1 MVAWFWLLLGFV
13 YSGGYFHVA
22 TLDSRLL
29 PGLVLASLPLIQAI
43 LIPAYV
49 SRQTFVD
56 AKQAIIRT
64 AAAAVAFAG
73 LAQNAYGLTKGFF
86 SSPRAVW
93 DYGLLAPGYV
103 WTILILA
110 GLAGGMALGTLRW
123 RMQRT
128 QQQASTPQ
136 PTLSRWHLYFH
147 SAILWIAT
155 QALWFWLMEMQRRLF
170 PPDGSQVLLSIAGSL
185 LIAPLPI
192 FFLPRKET
200 SRWILALR
208 YSALSA
214 MVVVACFMLL
224 VVAVVVAHIPNGII
238 LWAGFPLPL
247 VMAWI
252 LCLPWVFLYLWS
264 TPLPR
269 RPNVS
274 QNLSAVAPLVFPAD
288 WVIVSLSMLALL
300 ATWPAGLFAT
310 SPVWLGWNGVGCAQS
325 YSSQPY
331 EYWFWKGYKG
341 VSREVLNEDPIIFR
355 PAVNPNFCITVPE
368 QKLRDRES
376 IDRGY
381 RLAARTWIYLIDP
394 DQWESES
401 TRVKRDGVA
410 RLIGHD
416 FSSYEELTAWWEQ
429 NSEFLTWSDE
439 NHWLEIRKTDW
450 QIAHPN
456 AWSLPPD
463 ESVVER
469 LRDQGPAWFYWSD
482 FQVNDPGLF
491 GSAILDREA
500 RLRGLKLFVSDSI
513 EVLTGDRQRRTREYL
528 LRLTGK
534 EYTTEDEWYDALHA
548 IPFNDPRY
556 NESWKATGMVA
567 DLCLRGQSGIHCP
580 AAALKLLKELTGNPF
595 DSPQQWVQWWH
606 NNARRIELSLDGR
619 TLLTRDD

>member
-1 MVAWFWLLLGFV
+1 
-13 YSGGYFHVA
+13 
-22 TLDSRLL
+22 
-29 PGLVLASLPLIQAI
+29 VLASLPLLQAI

-49 SRQTFVD
+49 SRQTFLD
-56 AKQAIIRT
+56 AKQAVIRS

-73 LAQNAYGLTKGFF
+73 LAQGAYGLTKGFG
-86 SSPRAVW
+86 VW
-93 DYGLLAPGYV
+93 NYGLLAPGFV
-103 WTILILA
+103 WTVLILA
-110 GLAGGMALGTLRW
+110 GLAGGMALGKLRW
-123 RMQRT
+123 SMQQER
-128 QQQASTPQ
+128 QQVSTPQ

-155 QALWFWLMEMQRRLF
+155 QALWFWLMEAPSRLF
-170 PPDGSQVLLSIAGSL
+170 PPDSGQALLSIAGCL

-192 FFLPRKET
+192 LFPPRKET
-200 SRWILALR
+200 SRWNLALR

-214 MVVVACFMLL
+214 VVVVACFVLL
-224 VVAVVVAHIPNGII
+224 VITVIVARIPNGII

-264 TPLPR
+264 TPLPG

-274 QNLSAVAPLVFPAD
+274 QSAVAPLVFPAD
-288 WVIVSLSMLALL
+288 WVIVSLSMLALF

-310 SPVWLGWNGVGCAQS
+310 SPVQLGWNGVGCAQWQ
-325 YSSQPY
+325 SSQPY

-355 PAVNPNFCITVPE
+355 PAVNPNFCITVPA

-401 TRVKRDGVA
+401 TRVMRDGVA

-416 FSSYEELTAWWEQ
+416 FSSYEELTSWWEQ

-439 NHWLEIRKTDW
+439 DHWLEIHKTDW

-456 AWSLPPD
+456 ARSLPPE

-469 LRDQGPAWFYWSD
+469 IRNRGPVWFYWSD
-482 FQVNDPGLF
+482 FQVNDVGLF
-491 GSAILDREA
+491 GSATFDREA
-500 RLRGLKLFVSDSI
+500 KLRGLKLFVADSI

-534 EYTTEDEWYDALHA
+534 EYTTEGEWYGALHA
-548 IPFNDPRY
+548 VRFNDPRY
-556 NESWKATGMVA
+556 NESQKATGMVA
-567 DLCLRGQSGIHCP
+567 DLCLRPQSGIHCP
-580 AAALKLLKELTGNPF
+580 VAALKVLKELTGNTF
-595 DSPQQWVQWWH
+595 DSPEQWVQWWR
-606 NNARRIELSLDGR
+606 NNARRIELSRDGR
-619 TLLTRDD
+619 TLLTRRD